1 MSNKPLQHA
10 YRQLLAR
17 YENHFEFA
25 VTLTLKQS
33 ITIQNE
39 HTGSMGTIIR
49 LTDSTLNSTIV
60 RFTTFLTRYL
70 YGNAAKRKATQDTAK
85 PLLIIV
91 REGVNNDKREH
102 LHIALGNVPDHK
114 KADIEQL
121 IKEAWSQCDFA
132 HQQINVQPI
141 HDATGW
147 THYITKEIGHSN
159 NDALDLVASTIPQIH

>member
-1 MSNKPLQHA
+1 MNRIELQHA

-17 YENHFEFA
+17 YENHFEYA
-25 VTLTLKQS
+25 VTLTLKQA
-33 ITIQNE
+33 ITLHTEQ
-39 HTGSMGTIIR
+39 TGSTGVIVR
-49 LTDSTLNSTIV
+49 LTDSTLHSTLT

-70 YGNAAKRKATQDTAK
+70 YGNAAKRKATAK

-121 IKEAWSQCDFA
+121 IKAAWAQCDFA

-141 HDATGW
+141 HNATGW
-147 THYITKEIGHSN
+147 THYITKEIGSN
-159 NDALDLVASTIPQIH
+159 NDALDLVASTLPQIH

>member
-1 MSNKPLQHA
+1 MHNPSLQYA
-10 YRQLLAR
+10 YRQLLAP
-17 YENHFEFA
+17 YAQHVEFA

-33 ITIQNE
+33 ITIHNA
-39 HTGSMGTIIR
+39 HTGSTGVIAY
-49 LTDSTLNSTIV
+49 LNDSTLRSTLN
-60 RFTTFLTRYL
+60 RFTTYLTRYL

-91 REGVNNDKREH
+91 REGVNSDKRQH
-102 LHIALGNVPDHK
+102 LHLALGNVPAHK
-114 KADIEQL
+114 KADIETL
-121 IKEAWSQCDFA
+121 IKQAWTQCDFA

>member
-1 MSNKPLQHA
+1 MNRIELQHA

-17 YENHFEFA
+17 YEDHFEYA
-25 VTLTLKQS
+25 VTLTLKQA
-33 ITIQNE
+33 ITLHTEQ
-39 HTGSMGTIIR
+39 TGSTGVIVR
-49 LTDSTLNSTIV
+49 LTDSTLHSTLT

-70 YGNAAKRKATQDTAK
+70 YGNAAKRKATAK

-121 IKEAWSQCDFA
+121 IKAAWAQCDFA

-141 HDATGW
+141 HNATGW
-147 THYITKEIGHSN
+147 THYITKEIGSN
-159 NDALDLVASTIPQIH
+159 NDALDLVASTLPQIH

>member
-1 MSNKPLQHA
+1 MNQIELKHA

-17 YENHFEFA
+17 YEDHFEYA
-25 VTLTLKQS
+25 VTLTLKQA
-33 ITIQNE
+33 ITLHTEQ
-39 HTGSMGTIIR
+39 TGSTGVIVR
-49 LTDSTLNSTIV
+49 LTDSTLHSTLT
-60 RFTTFLTRYL
+60 RFTTFFTRYL
-70 YGNAAKRKATQDTAK
+70 YGNAAKRKATAK

-121 IKEAWSQCDFA
+121 IKAAWAQCDFA

-141 HDATGW
+141 HNATGW
-147 THYITKEIGHSN
+147 THYITKEIGSN
-159 NDALDLVASTIPQIH
+159 NDALDLVASTLPQIH

>member
-1 MSNKPLQHA
+1 MKHTELRQA
-10 YRQLLAR
+10 YKELLAR
-17 YENHFEFA
+17 YEDHFEFA

-39 HTGSMGTIIR
+39 YTGSTGVLVR
-49 LTDSTLNSTIV
+49 LTDSTLNSTLT

-70 YGNAAKRKATQDTAK
+70 YGNAAKRKATAK

-102 LHIALGNVPDHK
+102 LHIALGNVPEHK

-121 IKEAWSQCDFA
+121 IKAAWAQCDFA

-141 HDATGW
+141 HNATGW
-147 THYITKEIGHSN
+147 THYITKEIGSN
-159 NDALDLVASTIPQIH
+159 NDALDLVASTLPQIH

>member
-1 MSNKPLQHA
+1 MNRIELQHA

-17 YENHFEFA
+17 YEDHFEYA
-25 VTLTLKQS
+25 VTLTLKQA
-33 ITIQNE
+33 ITLHTEQ
-39 HTGSMGTIIR
+39 TGSTGVIVR
-49 LTDSTLNSTIV
+49 LTDSTLNSTLT

-70 YGNAAKRKATQDTAK
+70 YGNAAKRKATAK
-85 PLLIIV
+85 PLLLIV

-121 IKEAWSQCDFA
+121 IKAAWAQCDFA

-141 HDATGW
+141 HNATGW
-147 THYITKEIGHSN
+147 THYITKEIGSN
-159 NDALDLVASTIPQIH
+159 NDALDLVASTLPQIH

>member
-1 MSNKPLQHA
+1 MNQIELQHA

-17 YENHFEFA
+17 YEDHFEYA
-25 VTLTLKQS
+25 VTLTLKQA
-33 ITIQNE
+33 ITLHTEQ
-39 HTGSMGTIIR
+39 TGSTGVIVR
-49 LTDSTLNSTIV
+49 LTDSTLHSTLT

-70 YGNAAKRKATQDTAK
+70 YGNAAKRKATAK

-121 IKEAWSQCDFA
+121 IKAAWAQCDFA

-141 HDATGW
+141 HNATGW
-147 THYITKEIGHSN
+147 THYITKEIGSN
-159 NDALDLVASTIPQIH
+159 NDALDLVASTLPQIH

>member
-1 MSNKPLQHA
+1 MNRIELRQA
-10 YRQLLAR
+10 YKELLAR
-17 YENHFEFA
+17 YEDHFEFA

-39 HTGSMGTIIR
+39 YTGSTGVLVR
-49 LTDSTLNSTIV
+49 LTDSTLNSTLT

-70 YGNAAKRKATQDTAK
+70 YGNAAKRKATAK

-102 LHIALGNVPDHK
+102 LHIALGNVPEHK

-121 IKEAWSQCDFA
+121 IKAAWAQCDFA

-141 HDATGW
+141 HNATGW
-147 THYITKEIGHSN
+147 THYITKEIGSN
-159 NDALDLVASTIPQIH
+159 NDALDLVASTLPQIH

>member
-1 MSNKPLQHA
+1 MNQIELQHA

-17 YENHFEFA
+17 YENHFEYA
-25 VTLTLKQS
+25 VTLTLKQA
-33 ITIQNE
+33 ITLHTEQ
-39 HTGSMGTIIR
+39 TGSTGVIVR
-49 LTDSTLNSTIV
+49 LTDSTLHSTLT

-70 YGNAAKRKATQDTAK
+70 YGNAAKRKATAK

-121 IKEAWSQCDFA
+121 IKAAWAQCDFA

-141 HDATGW
+141 HNATGW
-147 THYITKEIGHSN
+147 THYITKEIGSN
-159 NDALDLVASTIPQIH
+159 NDALDLVASTLPQIH